1 MAIIAELTRK
11 SQSLPIDEAR
21 MIAMLRDP
29 KQYADIQS
37 IREQEK
43 IIRECN
49 DKNSPVYKEAQK
61 RKAILK
67 AQLPGFV
74 FQCQCMEEWH
84 KVDKKKNDWGVGR
97 WRSQEHSVLNGLAM
111 IDIDHVDNPRALY
124 QTNVATWMA
133 ANPGVVRFVYVSPS
147 GYGLK
152 IVFVASLEHGNLID
166 NQMWLAQQ
174 MGLEIDD
181 SCKDA
186 SRLSFASTDK
196 DVLYYDKTL
205 FEHYDE
211 AYSRKYTPE
220 YNKGLSQPDMFKEK
234 KDPIPKAPATEI
246 PENSATAKNPEDYTY
261 MGMKPYEI
269 MEKMLEGVDVEKN
282 GRHNTLLPLVRDAR
296 YVCDRNEAIIRA
308 NLKHFQWFNDLEK
321 EDPAETAR
329 TIKDAMDFKYNAYLP
344 KIIKQII
351 PQTDSDV
358 KNMADFEK
366 DFFGKFEYFG
376 QQFSDMFRK
385 YPCMCAV
392 CADMPMAS
400 YPSIIFAASAMFG
413 TLMTRCSYSFY
424 DKPEV
429 PRRLNYGVMVIADPA
444 SRKSHIEY
452 LNKIIMAPVKMAD
465 DLGHDAINAY
475 KDALQER
482 ATSTK
487 EQKKDALKYP
497 DVKIRIHG
505 TRTANGVFIEDMVK
519 CKEVVNGELVHLHL
533 YTFDSELDSAKIA
546 NSGGQW
552 IDKSIFELKAFHN
565 EVDNQ
570 QYKNCQS
577 ISGPFAVYW
586 NYVYTGTPLSLNRK
600 VTERNFGSGLFS
612 RLAVIPL
619 CADSFE
625 MIPYGKTITKTTQY
639 EEELSKWADILNK
652 VSGKL
657 PLEPLVKEAYDWTKE
672 KLDLAKIEESKKDAL
687 LCKRIGWYG
696 INVAAPYVFMRHFR
710 EWESKRTITI
720 DDHDKRLCRLVMD
733 IQFYSQNYYF
743 GKMADMYFEEK
754 RKNNIA
760 SKVNEQGEKAAR
772 YFAQMPQTF
781 TVEDLMKAINVDG
794 NYARVLTHR
803 WMALDILEP
812 VNKGKKNRIYRKKA

>member
-1 MAIIAELTRK
+1 M
-11 SQSLPIDEAR
+11 PIDEAG

-61 RKAILK
+61 RKAVVK
-67 AQLPGFV
+67 SQLPGFI

-97 WRSQEHSVLNGLAM
+97 WRSQEHAVLNGLAM
-111 IDIDHVDNPRALY
+111 IDIDHVDNPMEIY

-133 ANPGVVRFVYVSPS
+133 ANPGVVKFVYVSPS

-174 MGLEIDD
+174 MGLKIDD

-220 YNKGLSQPDMFKEK
+220 YNKGLSQPDLFKEK
-234 KDPIPKAPATEI
+234 TDPIPKAPATEI

-329 TIKDAMDFKYNAYLP
+329 TIKDAMDYKYNAYLP

-358 KNMADFEK
+358 KNVADFEK

-376 QQFSDMFRK
+376 QEFADMFKR

-392 CADMPMAS
+392 CADMPLAS
-400 YPSIIFAASAMFG
+400 YPSLIFASAAMLG
-413 TLMTRCSYSFY
+413 TLMTRCTYRFY
-424 DKPEV
+424 VKPQV
-429 PRRLNYGVMVIADPA
+429 LRRLNYSILIIADPA
-444 SRKSHIEY
+444 SRKSQIEY
-452 LNKIIMAPVKMAD
+452 LNDILMKPVKLAD
-465 DLGHDAINAY
+465 DIGNDAINAY
-475 KDALQER
+475 KKER
-482 ATSTK
+482 EARSTSTK
-487 EQKKDALKYP
+487 EQKKEALQYP
-497 DVKIRIHG
+497 EVKIRIHG
-505 TRTANGVFIEDMVK
+505 TRTANGVFIEDMVN
-519 CKEVVNGELVHLHL
+519 CKEVVNGELMHLHL

-546 NSGGQW
+546 SSGGQW

-565 EVDNQ
+565 ETDNQ
-570 QYKNCQS
+570 QYKNFQAVN
-577 ISGPFAVYW
+577 GAFKVYW

-619 CADSFE
+619 CSDSFE
-625 MIPYGKTITKTTQY
+625 MMPYGKVNAKMEKY
-639 EEELSKWADILNK
+639 EEELSKWAEILNN
-652 VSGKL
+652 VSGEL
-657 PLEPLVKEAYDWTKE
+657 PLAGLVKECYDWTAE
-672 KLDLAKIEESKKDAL
+672 KLAFAKMEDSKKDAQ
-687 LCKRIGWYG
+687 LCKRVAWYG
-696 INVAAPYVFMRHFR
+696 VNIAAPFVLMRHFK
-710 EWESKRTITI
+710 EWEAKRTFEI
-720 DDHDKRLCRLVMD
+720 DEHDKHLCRLVMD

-743 GKMADMYFEEK
+743 GKMAEMYFEEK
-754 RKNNIA
+754 AKNAVA
-760 SKVNEQGEKAAR
+760 SRTNEQGVKMATYYNA
-772 YFAQMPQTF
+772 MPNSF
-781 TVEDLMKAINVDG
+781 TVEELEEKAKVSG
-794 NYARVLTHR
+794 AHARVLTSKWCR
-803 WMALDILEP
+803 MGLLETT
-812 VNKGKKNRIYRKKA
+812 NTGRKKRTYKKINK